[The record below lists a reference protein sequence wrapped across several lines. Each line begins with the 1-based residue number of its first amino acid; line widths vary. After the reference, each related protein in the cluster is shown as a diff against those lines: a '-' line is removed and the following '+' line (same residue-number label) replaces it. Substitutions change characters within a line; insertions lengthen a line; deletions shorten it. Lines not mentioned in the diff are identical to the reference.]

1 MATYSFEIS
10 ATCSTLKVSLHF
22 RFLRY
27 PYGVE
32 SAKVARK
39 LQRPNAFDTAVQ
51 LANEFDDAVG
61 EALEKAKAEDAAEAE
76 RVAKL
81 SFADREL
88 YAVEGLTNAIMK
100 TASQLL
106 ERSNPTL
113 TSNPHSMWSQLVRSL
128 SAAMSVAFV
137 RHMTCPGCQ
146 DFADC
151 PDHGEGMI
159 TRGMST
165 LDSIAS
171 DVDVGHIPGETEY
184 QRGRRETRAFSER
197 LERDRAARG
206 DISEE
211 GLRTQTQDEAQAEL
225 FRRVHLLGTPSH
237 DATRCGNCQSENVTI
252 HNTPEYTPIRT
263 HTGEVIG
270 RRQEHV
276 LSIEC
281 QDCGL
286 WMPPR

>member
-113 TSNPHSMWSQLVRSL
+113 TSNPHSMWSQLVRSI
-128 SAAMSVAFV
+128 SAAVSVAFV

-165 LDSIAS
+165 LDSIAP
-171 DVDVGHIPGETEY
+171 DVDVGHMP
-184 QRGRRETRAFSER
+184 RENSFELMHRAR
-197 LERDRAARG
+197 
-206 DISEE
+206 ISEE
-211 GLRTQTQDEAQAEL
+211 GLRTQTEDEVRDAIMSRTIETEAQRNTIQYVHDHGMLPPMCASCGSGDVIVYMEPVQGTSI
-225 FRRVHLLGTPSH
+225 RVTNMEQ
-237 DATRCGNCQSENVTI
+237 TQRCTCCACGENWLV
-252 HNTPEYTPIRT
+252 
-263 HTGEVIG
+263 
-270 RRQEHV
+270 
-276 LSIEC
+276 
-281 QDCGL
+281 
-286 WMPPR
+286 